1 MKKMSAAKPAKKAAS
16 KSGTLKKASKSVS
29 KKTVRS
35 EFRSY
40 PWISEQLKAKRWNT
54 ANPNE
59 NPKGEVWSQH
69 ECHSHPHL
77 KETLAGAKPEYVI
90 RIDPQSVWVIE
101 AKKDRKDLAIAAQE
115 AHDYAISINSKP
127 GGVRAVLATAVAG
140 NDTDGYQV
148 RTSLMTPTG
157 PVPVTLGAQPLTR
170 FLSKEEA
177 IRIAASGQPSVDKQ
191 DIPVAE
197 LVALSKEI
205 NHLLHSAKVEK
216 EQRAILVA
224 NLLLCLHQDPGFK
237 SSGDAAVF
245 LGDVNSRAQRVF
257 KNAGKEALWQQVE
270 VRAAAETIEDLKAAL
285 ERIIDLLKEHDIL
298 HAASTADV
306 LGSFF
311 ESFLRYGNTSKDLG
325 IVLTPRHICWLAAE
339 ILDIRSEDLVYDP
352 SAGTGGFLVAAFNRV
367 RQSVTAVQAETF
379 AKQNLYGIEASGRV
393 AALAFVNMF
402 FRGDGKHNLKVDSC
416 FNWRLRPKTASAK
429 LMTYMPRLTGKQK
442 DLPRR
447 VSKVLMN
454 PPFSLKNDKQKES
467 HFIDHALDQMAVN
480 GLLFTVLPAS
490 VFYESEFSHWR
501 AQLLESHTLLSVIA
515 FPTDLFY
522 PVATESIG
530 VVLKKG
536 VAHDAAQE
544 VMWVRLHEDGFAKK
558 KGFRVELPGKSYKK
572 TLETIAK
579 AGRNWVVGGVK
590 STEVPGTLE
599 YRCINKNELLP
610 QAHLNTPTSIST
622 VQTIAEC
629 RMLIRALLAQQ
640 LDQGFHV

>member
-1 MKKMSAAKPAKKAAS
+1 MKKKSAVKPQATQNAARKVS
-16 KSGTLKKASKSVS
+16 KSP

-40 PWISEQLKAKRWNT
+40 PWISGQLRAQRWNT

-59 NPKGEVWSQH
+59 NSKGEVWSQQ
-69 ECHSHPHL
+69 ECHAHPHL
-77 KETLAGAKPEYVI
+77 KAALAGGRPEYVI
-90 RIDPQSVWVIE
+90 RISPGFVWVVE
-101 AKKDRKDLAIAAQE
+101 AKKDRQELTKALDE
-115 AHDYAISINSKP
+115 AHEYATRINSKP
-127 GGVRAVLATAVAG
+127 GNITAVLATGVAG

-148 RTSLMTPTG
+148 RTSYVGPLG
-157 PVPVTLGAQPLTR
+157 PVPVTLGEQPLTR
-170 FLSKEEA
+170 FLSKDEA
-177 IRIAASGQPSVDKQ
+177 LRIATSGQPNVDKQ
-191 DIPVAE
+191 DMPVSE
-197 LVALSKEI
+197 LVSLSKEI
-205 NHLLHSAKVEK
+205 NGLLHSAKVEK
-216 EQRAILVA
+216 EQRALLVA

-237 SSGDAAVF
+237 SSGDATVF
-245 LGDVNSRAQRVF
+245 LSDVNSRAQRVF
-257 KNAGKEALWQQVE
+257 KNAGKDALWQQVE
-270 VRAAAETIEDLKAAL
+270 VRAAAETVEDLKYAL
-285 ERIIDLLKEHDIL
+285 ERIIDLLKQHDIL

-339 ILDIRSEDLVYDP
+339 ILNVRSDDIVYDP

-367 RQSVTAVQAETF
+367 RKTVTPTQAQNF

-416 FNWRLRPKTASAK
+416 FNWRLRPKTPTSK
-429 LMTYMPRLTGKQK
+429 LLTYLPRLTGKQK
-442 DLPRR
+442 DLSPR
-447 VSKVLMN
+447 VTKVLMT

-467 HFIDHALDQMAVN
+467 HFIEHALDQLAPN

-501 AQLLESHTLLSVIA
+501 QQTLTSHTLLAVIA

-536 VAHDAAQE
+536 SPHANTQE
-544 VMWVRLHEDGFAKK
+544 VLWVRLHDDGFTKK
-558 KGFRVELPGKSYKK
+558 KGYRVEIPGRSYKDA
-572 TLETIAK
+572 LEKMAE
-579 AGRNWVVGGVK
+579 AGRNWITGGVK
-590 STEVPGTLE
+590 STEVPGVLE
-599 YRCINKNELLP
+599 YRTIARGELLP
-610 QAHLNTPTSIST
+610 QAHLDTPTAVPASEA
-622 VQTIAEC
+622 IAEC

-640 LDQGFHV
+640 LDQGFHA